1 MKINVM
7 GTERECKIDS
17 YGDQNRL
24 IVSEDIEKLHG
35 KYEEAKDA
43 EVNKIELELELL
55 SSSAFG

>member
-1 MKINVM
+1 M

-24 IVSEDIEKLHG
+24 IVSEDVEKLHG
-35 KYEEAKDA
+35 KYEGAKDA